1 MEALSSLLTGSSLLH
16 TASSMPLGKLVY
28 MIKHTIQHVNVG
40 RFTNTKVG
48 KGGLRVTNIRAE
60 SENTIC

>member
-16 TASSMPLGKLVY
+16 TASSMSLGKVVY
-28 MIKHTIQHVNVG
+28 MIKHTVQHVHFG

-48 KGGLRVTNIRAE
+48 KFREVHKELIG
-60 SENTIC
+60 